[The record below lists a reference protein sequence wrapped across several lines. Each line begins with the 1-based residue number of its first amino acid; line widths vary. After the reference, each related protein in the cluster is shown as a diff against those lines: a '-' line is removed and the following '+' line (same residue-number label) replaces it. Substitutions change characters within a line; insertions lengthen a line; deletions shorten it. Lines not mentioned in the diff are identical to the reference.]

1 MQNVQGG
8 VPVTIQ
14 QAIHIMSEEAVR
26 CRRMAKDLAEDP
38 LDHDGKSLEHAQ
50 RYNERA
56 DAAEMLVR
64 VAKAFDSVEL
74 E

>member
-1 MQNVQGG
+1 M
-8 VPVTIQ
+8 TIQ

-26 CRRMAKDLAEDP
+26 CRRLAKDLAQDP

-50 RYNERA
+50 SYNEKA
-56 DAAEMLVR
+56 DAAEMLIR

>member
-1 MQNVQGG
+1 M
-8 VPVTIQ
+8 TIQ
-14 QAIHIMSEEAVR
+14 QAIHIMSEEAVH
-26 CRRMAKDLAEDP
+26 CRRMAKDLAEDT
-38 LDHDGKSLEHAQ
+38 LDQDGKSLERAQ
-50 RYNERA
+50 RYNKRA